1 MNWILQNAEIIGT
14 VTAIICVI
22 LIIRQ
27 NSLNFPIGIIKD
39 VLFLIVYVQI
49 GLYASSFSQVILVGL
64 SFYGWYKWLYGG
76 QDQTEL
82 KVSRLSLKEA
92 LICAGFWI
100 FGSLGFAVSVKMLA
114 EQNGFAQPAYIYWD
128 SSITVAIFLA
138 YWMMARKKI
147 ENWFVW
153 LFFVN
158 IQYLFLSLAKDL
170 YFFAALQPVYIILS
184 FLGFS
189 LWYKDLKKNRTP
201 NEEFAAV

>member
-14 VTAIICVI
+14 VTAIICVV

-39 VLFLIVYVQI
+39 ILFLIVYVQI
-49 GLYASSFSQVILVGL
+49 GLYASSFSQVILIGL

-76 QDQTEL
+76 QNQTEL

-92 LICAGFWI
+92 LICGSVWVL
-100 FGSLGFAVSVKMLA
+100 GSLGFAVSVKMLA
-114 EQNGFAQPAYIYWD
+114 EQSGFAQPAYIYWD

-153 LFFVN
+153 LIFVN

-189 LWYKDLKKNRTP
+189 LWYKDLKKIRTP